1 MGDDNNYRKILKEK
15 KIYNIGNFEQKN
27 NSDVRLQVYCIK
39 PTRIMIDKVLR
50 I

>member
-1 MGDDNNYRKILKEK
+1 MKWAMTLIIERFSK
-15 KIYNIGNFEQKN
+15 KIYNIGNCEQKN

-39 PTRIMIDKVLR
+39 PTRIMIGKVLR

>member
-1 MGDDNNYRKILKEK
+1 MGDDINYRKILKEK
-15 KIYNIGNFEQKN
+15 KIYNIGNCEQKN